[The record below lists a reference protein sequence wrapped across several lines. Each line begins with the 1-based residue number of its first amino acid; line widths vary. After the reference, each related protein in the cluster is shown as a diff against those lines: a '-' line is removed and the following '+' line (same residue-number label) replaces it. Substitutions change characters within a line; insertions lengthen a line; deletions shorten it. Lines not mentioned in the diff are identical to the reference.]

1 MTKNLISIILIA
13 IIIALTYNYY
23 RPDGLELIRTKA
35 PEVSDSEL
43 FGTSTKVEP
52 EPAENDTESSQS
64 EELEDAKSLTYE
76 QMKKHLNNP
85 EVVYIDARSPEAYE
99 KNMIGN
105 AINIF
110 PHEEE
115 DVIMNKIMELDEN
128 KTYFLYCNSITCDLS
143 HELKE
148 YMDQM
153 LDRVFIYDG
162 GWDEWAKKE
171 GIE

>member
-13 IIIALTYNYY
+13 IIVALTYNYF

-35 PEVSDSEL
+35 PEVSDAEL
-43 FGTSTKVEP
+43 FGDNSKSDVE
-52 EPAENDTESSQS
+52 TESGNSES
-64 EELEDAKSLTYE
+64 SSGEELDDAKSLTYE
-76 QMKKHLNNP
+76 QMKKHLDNP
-85 EVVYIDARSPEAYE
+85 EVVYIDARSPDAFE
-99 KNMIGN
+99 KNRIGN

-110 PHEEE
+110 PHDDEGE
-115 DVIMNKIMELDEN
+115 IMNKIMDLDEN